1 MIVIRKSKD
10 RGKSFLDWLD
20 SYHTFS
26 FAEYYDRHWMEFG
39 SLRVINEDTI
49 QPGQGFGMHPHHD
62 MEIITYVVQGAL
74 EHRDSMGNSSII
86 RPGEIQRMSAGTGV
100 RHSEL
105 NHSQTEALHLLQIWI
120 MPERKGIQPDYEQKP
135 IQKKLNQLTL
145 LASPMPTPDA
155 VMLHQNMHLYVGY
168 FHPNCQFN
176 YSLKS
181 SYSWLQLIKGNIGL
195 NDQIMR
201 PGDGAAIQN
210 EKQITIECQDEA
222 EFLFFESY

>member
-1 MIVIRKSKD
+1 MILIRKSKD
-10 RGKSFLDWLD
+10 RGKSVLNWLD

-26 FAEYYDRHWMEFG
+26 FADYYDSQWMEFA

-49 QPGQGFGMHPHHD
+49 QPGQGFGMHPHQD
-62 MEIITYVVQGAL
+62 MEIITYVVHGAL

-100 RHSEL
+100 RHSEF

-120 MPERKGIQPDYEQKP
+120 MPESKGIQPVYEQKP
-135 IQKKLNQLTL
+135 IHKKFNQLTL
-145 LASPMPTPDA
+145 LASPMPTADA
-155 VMLHQNMHLYVGY
+155 VMLHQKMHLYAGY

-176 YSLKS
+176 YSLES
-181 SYSWLQLIKGNIGL
+181 GHSWLQLIKGCISL
-195 NDQIMR
+195 NDQIMH

-210 EKQITIECQDEA
+210 EKQITIACHDA
-222 EFLFFESY
+222 VEFLFFE